1 MDPETECGWNRWFSA
16 RLMAV
21 LLPLMD
27 EIGKATGTLQRKL
40 DKLRADHQREI
51 DALRAE
57 IARLRQR
64 GLVGD
69 EVIVDLPDWRRGDA
83 RH

>member
-1 MDPETECGWNRWFSA
+1 MDPETERGWNRWFSA

-21 LLPLMD
+21 FLPLMD
-27 EIGKATGTLQRKL
+27 EIGKSNGTLHREL
-40 DKLRADHQREI
+40 NKLRVDHQREI
-51 DALRAE
+51 DALGAE

-69 EVIVDLPDWRRGDA
+69 EAIVDLPDWRRGDA